1 MSYTCIPMVFVN
13 SGQLHHTKAP
23 TITAIKY
30 VYKHHMS
37 TNDVFT
43 NIFCFIF
50 QTFPGTS
57 MDGHVMDYFEAKGPG
72 FQYVNLR
79 NDAGAGELMF
89 LFRQHITHKKSAKTA
104 SEIISI
110 LSIV

>member
-1 MSYTCIPMVFVN
+1 MAFVN
-13 SGQLHHTKAP
+13 SGQLHHTKAL

-79 NDAGAGELMF
+79 NDAGAGELML
-89 LFRQHITHKKSAKTA
+89 LFSPTYNSQEKCQN
-104 SEIISI
+104 SI
-110 LSIV
+110 RDNINIEHCIVV